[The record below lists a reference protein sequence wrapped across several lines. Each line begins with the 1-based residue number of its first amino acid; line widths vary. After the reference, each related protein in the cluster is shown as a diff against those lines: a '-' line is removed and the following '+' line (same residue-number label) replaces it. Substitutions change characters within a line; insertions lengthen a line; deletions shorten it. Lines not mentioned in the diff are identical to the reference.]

1 MQDAA
6 STIARQLAQ
15 DEQATRIY
23 KLLTYVSEGAWVGD
37 ISSPN
42 EAMIHRVLSQLLEQ
56 FPDLTL
62 LRSYFHTSINTLS
75 KPAEYSQIADTI
87 LEAIFLDRGGE
98 DPTTTFLR
106 VVSPPNPQVHPQTT
120 LYSTIA
126 AKLPQLPNQIRLK
139 KLALCAARSIWE
151 GDVAKLEAMS
161 WVDLTKMIHQRH
173 ATHQELKKGLQQ
185 VVSQL
190 SKPIEYNVLAE
201 TLIDNL
207 QALYQVPIVQVP
219 TNTAQ
224 LNPTPSLTS
233 NLNSSKTSS
242 KTESLVN
249 FNEIR
254 RDTHGPM
261 PADIIPPS
269 SWSDGTGISM
279 VESIDSVVFD
289 LHFDIMKLAN
299 PLRLKHLLLI
309 LVNGIE
315 PEDAIEGMTLRQ
327 QSMIPLLATAFR
339 LHRKPEILAIK
350 LREIARKLPD
360 TDEYETTIEAMMR
373 AFKMRSAS
381 TSQVSTTPKR
391 IPPDESTIVINP
403 LNR

>member
-6 STIARQLAQ
+6 ATIARQLAQ

-37 ISSPN
+37 VSSPN
-42 EAMIHRVLSQLLEQ
+42 EAMIYRVLSQLLEK
-56 FPDLTL
+56 FTDLTL
-62 LRSYFHTSINTLS
+62 LRSYLHASVNTLS
-75 KPAEYSQIADTI
+75 KPAEYSLIADTI
-87 LEAIFLDRGGE
+87 LDAIFLVRGGE

-106 VVSPPNPQVHPQTT
+106 VASPPNPKVNPQTT

-126 AKLPQLPNQIRLK
+126 AQLPQLPNQIRLK
-139 KLALCAARSIWE
+139 KLASCVARSIWE
-151 GDVAKLEAMS
+151 GDVAKLEAMN
-161 WVDLTKMIHQRH
+161 WVDLIKMIHQRH
-173 ATHQELKKGLQQ
+173 ATHKELKKGLQQ

-190 SKPIEYNVLAE
+190 SKPVEYSVLAE
-201 TLIDNL
+201 ALIDNL
-207 QALYQVPIVQVP
+207 QALYQVPIVEVP

-224 LNPTPSLTS
+224 LNLTP
-233 NLNSSKTSS
+233 NLNSSEA
-242 KTESLVN
+242 ESLAN
-249 FNEIR
+249 FDEIM
-254 RDTHGPM
+254 RDIHVPM
-261 PADIIPPS
+261 PANVIS
-269 SWSDGTGISM
+269 SSPWNDGTGSTM
-279 VESIDSVVFD
+279 VEAIDSAVFD

-309 LVNGIE
+309 LVNGTE

-327 QSMIPLLATAFR
+327 QSIMPLLATAFR
-339 LHRKPEILAIK
+339 LHRKPEILGIK

-381 TSQVSTTPKR
+381 TSQLGTTPKR
-391 IPPDESTIVINP
+391 MPPDESSIVTGI
-403 LNR
+403 RA

>member
-106 VVSPPNPQVHPQTT
+106 VVSSPNPQVNPQTT

-161 WVDLTKMIHQRH
+161 WVDLTKMIHHRH

-190 SKPIEYNVLAE
+190 SKPVEYNVLAE
-201 TLIDNL
+201 ALIDNL
-207 QALYQVPIVQVP
+207 QALYQVPIVEAPV
-219 TNTAQ
+219 NTAQ
-224 LNPTPSLTS
+224 VNLTPSLAA
-233 NLNSSKTSS
+233 NLSSS

-254 RDTHGPM
+254 RDTHVPM
-261 PADIIPPS
+261 SANVIPLSP
-269 SWSDGTGISM
+269 WSDGTGTSM

-309 LVNGIE
+309 LVNGTE

-373 AFKMRSAS
+373 AFKMRSAA
-381 TSQVSTTPKR
+381 TSQVSTIPKR
-391 IPPDESTIVINP
+391 MPPDESTIVINP